1 MVRIDRCVPVKIVS
15 DENHSMCYNCKICQ
29 DAHMQ
34 KRQHKKNTCM
44 CQLHM
49 QTIYTHGIRRRGSTG
64 IRAAAST
71 RSMCGWFVVIVVVGI
86 DRVLVIGDFQ
96 IAIVFVKMLSLG
108 ICSTG
113 NARARRGWHCI
124 GVRGRGTRRGSGWLG
139 RSGCGG
145 ISGGRLGFFTTAGK
159 EGSESFLSF
168 R

>member
-1 MVRIDRCVPVKIVS
+1 MNSIYKT
-15 DENHSMCYNCKICQ
+15 
-29 DAHMQ
+29 
-34 KRQHKKNTCM
+34 HKKDKNEAQCDKYERNVPGLLGHYEGTDAD
-44 CQLHM
+44 L
-49 QTIYTHGIRRRGSTG
+49 
-64 IRAAAST
+64 
-71 RSMCGWFVVIVVVGI
+71 
-86 DRVLVIGDFQ
+86 DFQ
-96 IAIVFVKMLSLG
+96 IAIVFVKTLSLG

-124 GVRGRGTRRGSGWLG
+124 GVRGRGTRRGSSWLG